1 MTEKVR
7 NIKMIFVIG
16 KLKYDTDKMELIS
29 EKCRYSYTWVFT
41 LTNTE
46 MRCYGKDVKQWK
58 SKKGNWLLTYRT
70 DYDSRGVKLLEK
82 DVRNLLLDYDLPKYE
97 ELFGELEEA

>member
-1 MTEKVR
+1 
-7 NIKMIFVIG
+7 MIFVIDN
-16 KLKYDTDKMELIS
+16 LKYDTDKMELIS
-29 EKCRYSYTWVFT
+29 EKCEYSYTWIFT

-46 MRCYGKDVKQWK
+46 MSSYGKDVKLWK

-70 DYDSRGVKLLEK
+70 DYNSRGVKLPEE
-82 DVRNLLLDYDLPKYE
+82 DVKKLLLKYDLPKYE

>member
-1 MTEKVR
+1 MTDKVR
-7 NIKMIFVIG
+7 NIKMIFVID

-29 EKCRYSYTWVFT
+29 EKCKYTYTWTFT

-46 MRCYGKDVKQWK
+46 MRSYGKDVKLWK

-70 DYDSRGVKLLEK
+70 DYDSRGVKLLEEEVK
-82 DVRNLLLDYDLPKYE
+82 KLLLKYDLQKYE